1 MKFENEFGF
10 DEQIYDYVGTTDN
23 QILHALSG
31 ITYPDSKYK
40 MFRRNAPCYSFEYV
54 YEGEGE
60 LQENNEIHKVSAG
73 DFFILHPNC
82 YHHYHANPKNPWK
95 KIFLM
100 IDGDTTLPSVMLK
113 QYNIYDIT
121 YFPQLCNPLE
131 LETIFELLKS
141 NNANIS
147 QKFETLLCSLIIELA
162 HLSKTT
168 FSEISAINV
177 AKNFID
183 KKINT
188 KLTLEEIAA
197 YTNVSVSFLCRE
209 FKKAFGVTPYTYIL
223 RAKIE
228 FAKTM
233 LLETNI
239 TVQTIAERFSFAD
252 AAHFSKAFSKIVGI
266 SPSKFR
272 ETHEKTKIQT
282 YDNDIV
288 SIL

>member
-10 DEQIYDYVGTTDN
+10 DEEIYDYVGTTDD

-31 ITYPDSKYK
+31 MTYPDSKYK
-40 MFRRNAPCYSFEYV
+40 MFRRNAPCYSFEYI
-54 YEGEGE
+54 YEGKGE
-60 LQENNEIHKVSAG
+60 IQENNEIHKVSAG

-82 YHHYHANPKNPWK
+82 YHHYHADLKNPWK

-131 LETIFELLKS
+131 LETIFELFKS

-168 FSEISAINV
+168 VSEISSINV
-177 AKNFID
+177 AKKFID

-188 KLTLEEIAA
+188 KLTLEEIAN
-197 YTNVSVSFLCRE
+197 YTNISVSFLCRE

-223 RAKIE
+223 KAKIE

-266 SPSKFR
+266 SPTKFR
-272 ETHEKTKIQT
+272 ETYGNNK
-282 YDNDIV
+282 NMDI
-288 SIL
+288 